1 MARLLWMVREVD
13 QISPLADALLVAQDE
28 VELSIEDESELF
40 LVRMHVQRRAFLV
53 RLASRIY
60 SF

>member
-1 MARLLWMVREVD
+1 VVGKARDVD

-28 VELSIEDESELF
+28 VELSIEDASELF

-53 RLASRIY
+53 RLVSGIY